1 MAGGLLIS
9 LYIYDELSYD
19 KMFPDAEQIYRLNAD
34 IKFGGAEN
42 KVAVVPAPMADVLV
56 NDFPQVEATTR
67 FRTIGSTLLKK
78 SGTIRN
84 VKLTGTTYAD
94 PSFLDF
100 FGIDLLLGDKATV
113 LKDPNMVVLTKSAA
127 EKFFSIDEAVGQT
140 LIFDSGDTFTVSA
153 VIDDLPRNSLLSDY
167 TLFIAMAGYADAKI
181 PNWGTHNYNTFVKL
195 SPLSESADFEE
206 GLPYIV
212 DTYVLTWAQT
222 VFPGMTKEQFDASGN
237 YIRYSTIPLTDIHLH
252 SHRKGEMNA
261 NNSIQNI
268 YILSFIAL
276 FLIVLASVN
285 FMNLS
290 TAGSLKRAKEVG
302 IRKTLGSNRS
312 TLIGQF
318 LTESGLI
325 SFASLLA
332 ALGLTLL
339 LMPYFNDLSNKQL
352 SIPFLEPYFWLTIIV
367 ATVILG
373 LLSGSYPAFFLS
385 RFAPIKVLSG
395 SGSSAVGGGKLRNGL
410 VVFQFAISVFLIVA
424 TLVVYGQLQFI
435 QQKDLGYK
443 KEQVLILNDVY
454 ALGAKSNLLKKKI
467 TELPQVSNATLS
479 AYFPTPSSRS
489 DNSFFEEGI
498 SDQEKALSMQTWD
511 VDHDYV
517 STFNLDI
524 IAGRDF
530 DYKRSAD
537 SSAMLINEAT
547 LKVLGISAEE
557 VLGKRF
563 SSNMLETDHE
573 YYTVIGVIND
583 FHFESLRESI
593 TPLSLVIGKNPG
605 SLAIKLNAGDFP
617 QAIAQ
622 IEATW
627 TQLAPA
633 LPFNYYFMDA
643 SFNDTYQSDQRLG
656 RLFVIFTVL
665 SILVA
670 CLGLFGLAA
679 FNAEKRTKEIGIR
692 KVMGASVGQISFKL
706 SIDFLKL
713 VGLAVLISLPLGWY
727 AMNKWLE
734 DFSYKIEISWW
745 VLALAAFLAVG
756 IALATI
762 SYQSIKAAL
771 TNPVNSLRS
780 E

>member
-454 ALGAKSNLLKKKI
+454 ALGAKSNLLKKK
-467 TELPQVSNATLS
+467 
-479 AYFPTPSSRS
+479 
-489 DNSFFEEGI
+489 
-498 SDQEKALSMQTWD
+498 
-511 VDHDYV
+511 
-517 STFNLDI
+517 
-524 IAGRDF
+524 
-530 DYKRSAD
+530 
-537 SSAMLINEAT
+537 
-547 LKVLGISAEE
+547 
-557 VLGKRF
+557 
-563 SSNMLETDHE
+563 
-573 YYTVIGVIND
+573 
-583 FHFESLRESI
+583 
-593 TPLSLVIGKNPG
+593 
-605 SLAIKLNAGDFP
+605 
-617 QAIAQ
+617 
-622 IEATW
+622 
-627 TQLAPA
+627 
-633 LPFNYYFMDA
+633 
-643 SFNDTYQSDQRLG
+643 
-656 RLFVIFTVL
+656 
-665 SILVA
+665 
-670 CLGLFGLAA
+670 
-679 FNAEKRTKEIGIR
+679 
-692 KVMGASVGQISFKL
+692 
-706 SIDFLKL
+706 
-713 VGLAVLISLPLGWY
+713 
-727 AMNKWLE
+727 
-734 DFSYKIEISWW
+734 
-745 VLALAAFLAVG
+745 
-756 IALATI
+756 
-762 SYQSIKAAL
+762 
-771 TNPVNSLRS
+771 
-780 E
+780 